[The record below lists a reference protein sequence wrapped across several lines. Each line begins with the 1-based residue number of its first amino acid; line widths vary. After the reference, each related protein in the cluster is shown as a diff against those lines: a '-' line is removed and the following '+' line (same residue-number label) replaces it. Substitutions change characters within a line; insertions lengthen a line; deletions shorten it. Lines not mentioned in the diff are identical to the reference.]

1 MCGAFSC
8 LPPAK
13 HASRWPSVKVVHEG
27 SCLACCLC
35 PERPRH
41 SRAAF
46 ATSES
51 IPGVPSH
58 PGQAHSEI
66 QVWSELQPTI
76 SGLHPCVTVC
86 REVQPA
92 LGSIHPAPLRQ
103 GSLQSIVS
111 VSRSVLPDVRTLLFG
126 MHVRASRP
134 VTARVTYVRARKSD
148 TEPGYTVGIR
158 RRASGPGSP
167 RRTGRS
173 GRHRITLW
181 SSGFY
186 VQGIRSWRVEM
197 HSVERGYARG

>member
-35 PERPRH
+35 PERRRH

-58 PGQAHSEI
+58 PGQAHSDI

-134 VTARVTYVRARKSD
+134 AMTRLAYVRTRESGTNHSALRWTVVASQPLVAAFEWNEIQAEVAV
-148 TEPGYTVGIR
+148 TED
-158 RRASGPGSP
+158 
-167 RRTGRS
+167 
-173 GRHRITLW
+173 
-181 SSGFY
+181 
-186 VQGIRSWRVEM
+186 SW
-197 HSVERGYARG
+197 GNG